1 MCFGEYDA
9 VIIADMPNEESMGG
23 LALAITAGGALKAG
37 KTSAL
42 MTGEQGVEAMKK
54 AANVAKTYRPA
65 K

>member
-1 MCFGEYDA
+1 
-9 VIIADMPNEESMGG
+9 MGG